1 MSGVYEKAINSIKSH
16 EEEYKFFQ
24 SLLYGTLKQCHRSNK
39 TNKLMRQV
47 LEKEVLNK
55 NKQTV

>member
-55 NKQTV
+55 NK